1 MALQHSF
8 FKPFFLLLT
17 LFLPLVLFAQEVCNC
32 DELADKLKQNINS
45 SNDTRQVFEV
55 AALLQKSPF
64 KSCVFEGLQLQFDY
78 FINNQQTTKAQNILA
93 KQLHLLKKM
102 NCSSQFDYDIY
113 SNKVY
118 YYRVL
123 NDIEKLSVYTFKAL
137 KASENDTDAFNKIFA
152 LQDVIYLL
160 TKVNENKKIW
170 PYILQVQQL
179 IEKQGNTK
187 NNIRNYN
194 WLAMQYESEYARTE
208 RMTLIDSA
216 LLFANKAKKGAFHYK
231 KYDEITS
238 YYRIKEACAYRKGD
252 VKTAL
257 KSIDSAIF
265 YAKKI
270 QGNKNLAA
278 LYSAKAWDHLDN
290 QQLLEANKSMD
301 TALILVNDSKDSTG
315 KMMLYYDSSDLYT
328 GTGNIT
334 KAFESFKI
342 YSKMKDSI
350 WNIEKIEKVNELE
363 QKYHKV
369 ANEKKIF
376 ELEKTKQWYLF
387 LIVGALLLLLTLFFF
402 FRQRTTAN
410 KQKIMETEQRL
421 NRARINPHFFFNAMA
436 SLQNL
441 ALQEKSP
448 QTTLFISRFAKIM
461 RKSLESTYEELV
473 TVENEIDFLTHYLEL
488 QKLRFTEKFEYA
500 FFVDKN
506 LEISDLQMPGMLLQP
521 FVENAIEHGF
531 KGIDYKGKIDVS
543 FEETND
549 QLLITVK
556 DNGKGQQEEKR
567 EGTHKSRAME
577 IIKDRLYLFNKK
589 YTSQASYK
597 IIGKNGE
604 RGFAIVISL
613 PKLYTK

>member
-1 MALQHSF
+1 MVFKQSF
-8 FKPFFLLLT
+8 FKSFLVFLLLILST
-17 LFLPLVLFAQEVCNC
+17 ILSAQEDCNC
-32 DELADKLKQNINS
+32 KAFSAKLKDQLV
-45 SNDTRQVFEV
+45 NDRDQVQLNKTAEI
-55 AALLQKSPF
+55 LKKSKF
-64 KSCVFEGLQLQFDY
+64 KSCVFEGLQMEFDY
-78 FINNQQTTKAQNILA
+78 YINNQQTEKANSILGR
-93 KQLHLLKKM
+93 QLNLLKKM

-137 KASENDTDAFNKIFA
+137 KASENDTDVFNKIYA

-170 PYILQVQQL
+170 PYILQIQQL
-179 IEKQGNTK
+179 IEKEGNTK
-187 NNIRNYN
+187 KNIRNYN

-216 LLFANKAKKGAFHYK
+216 LFFANKAKKGAFAYK

-265 YAKKI
+265 FAKKI
-270 QGNKNLAA
+270 KGNKNLAP
-278 LYSAKAWDHLDN
+278 LYTAKAWDHLDN
-290 QQLLEANKSMD
+290 QQLSEANKSMD
-301 TALILVNDSKDSTG
+301 TALILVKDIKDSAG
-315 KMMLYYDSSDLYT
+315 KMMMYYDSSDLYT
-328 GTGNIT
+328 GTGNIA
-334 KAFESFKI
+334 KAFESFKM
-342 YSKMKDSI
+342 YSKMKDSV
-350 WNIEKIEKVNELE
+350 WNMEKVGKVNELE
-363 QKYHKV
+363 QKYNKV
-369 ANEKKIF
+369 KNEKKIF
-376 ELEKTKQWYLF
+376 ELEKTKQLYTF
-387 LIVGALLLLLTLFFF
+387 LILGGLSALLALIFF
-402 FRQRTTAN
+402 FRQRTLQN
-410 KQKIMETEQRL
+410 KQKIIETEQRL

-436 SLQNL
+436 SLQNVS
-441 ALQEKSP
+441 LQEKST

-473 TVENEIDFLTHYLEL
+473 TVEDEIDFITQYLEL
-488 QKLRFTEKFEYA
+488 QKLRFMEKFEYE

-506 LEISDLQMPGMLLQP
+506 MEISELQIPGMIIQP
-521 FVENAIEHGF
+521 FIENAIEHGF
-531 KGIDYKGKIDVS
+531 KDIDYKGKIDIL

-556 DNGKGQQEEKR
+556 DNGKGQQKEIQIKE
-567 EGTHKSRAME
+567 HKSRAME

-589 YTSQASYK
+589 YLSNASYK
-597 IIGKNGE
+597 IIEKNSE
-604 RGFAIVISL
+604 SGFTIVISL
-613 PKLYTK
+613 PKLYKS